1 MGSLALLA
9 AMSILI
15 LAAAKKEEKEGGEGC
30 LPFSLTYRQDGVSH
44 RIKGFRTETTVCFC
58 VPGNLSLEDV
68 YLDMEAAEYLFIDG
82 GQLGDGDRLLGVEL
96 NRIYEAGA
104 FGEQLNRAYEA
115 GASGMEG
122 NDKED
127 GGEGS
132 RTQVIFMQGSK
143 LPVIRLTT
151 ETGNME
157 AVNGDK
163 EYSEAGFMEV
173 YDADGRMV
181 TAAKMERFSGRGNT
195 SWDAAKKSY
204 AVKLEDAQDILGMGA
219 AKRWVLCAN
228 YYDGAYIR
236 NQIGFEIA
244 AKSSMAF
251 TPEERF
257 AELYINDEYAGLYQI
272 MEKVEPGPNRMDIGN
287 DYLLEVDYIERAV
300 GMPYILL
307 DNEQPVVVHAPEK
320 NCDLE
325 SVQQFFDAFTADL
338 ENGNAASAMEKIDVE
353 SFAKRFVME
362 EILQDMDFGYTSQ
375 YLYLD
380 LEKGILYDGPLWD
393 LDNTMGRGTAV
404 EAEPLFAT
412 DYELNYNN
420 VSRWYAV
427 LYGQAA
433 FRKLVSEE
441 YQANFRPA
449 LLALLDGGIEE
460 KTAAIEASIAMD
472 QVRFPAPRSVF
483 MTDAQLEEHK
493 AHLTKYLQDK
503 LSLLDATFGEIQ
515 TETDMEVV
523 LPATE
528 VKENPLEEIPSGAD
542 SPEAASLE
550 TEQEETGGGRGL
562 FGTLMDYR
570 FPAVLLVMCLS
581 GMLLWYRCRK
591 MGK

>member
-1 MGSLALLA
+1 MGSLLLLTAL
-9 AMSILI
+9 SILI
-15 LAAAKKEEKEGGEGC
+15 LAAEKREEREGEDS
-30 LPFSLTYRQDGVSH
+30 LPFSLTYRQDGVLH
-44 RIKGFRTETTVCFC
+44 RIQGFRTETAVCFC
-58 VPGNLSLEDV
+58 VPGNLSLQDV
-68 YLDMEAAEYLFIDG
+68 HLDMETAECLFIDG
-82 GQLGDGDRLLGVEL
+82 GQLEDGDTIAGVEL

-104 FGEQLNRAYEA
+104 
-115 GASGMEG
+115 SG
-122 NDKED
+122 
-127 GGEGS
+127 
-132 RTQVIFMQGSK
+132 TQIVFMQGSK

-151 ETGNME
+151 ETGSME

-163 EYSEAGFMEV
+163 EYAEAGFMEV
-173 YDADGRMV
+173 YDEDGRMV
-181 TAAKMERFSGRGNT
+181 TEARMERFSGRGNT

-204 AVKLEDAQDILGMGA
+204 AVKLEDAEDILGMGA

-244 AKSSMAF
+244 AQSGMAF
-251 TPEERF
+251 TPEEQF

-272 MEKVEPGPNRMDIGN
+272 MEKIEPGPNRMDIGN

-320 NCDLE
+320 GCDLE
-325 SVQQFFDAFTADL
+325 GVQQFFDAFTSDL
-338 ENGNAASAMEKIDVE
+338 ENGSVTLAMEKIDVE

-380 LEKGILYDGPLWD
+380 LEKGILHDGPLWD

-404 EAEPLFAT
+404 EAEPLFVT

-483 MTDAQLEEHK
+483 MTDAQLEEHTT
-493 AHLTKYLQDK
+493 HLLNYLQDK
-503 LSLLDATFGEIQ
+503 LRLLDTAFAELQ
-515 TETDMEVV
+515 TNMDTEVI
-523 LPATE
+523 LPPTE
-528 VKENPLEEIPSGAD
+528 VKENPLEENPPEEMPGA
-542 SPEAASLE
+542 LQ
-550 TEQEETGGGRGL
+550 QEETGQGDADGERGL
-562 FGTLMDYR
+562 IGTLMDYR
-570 FPAVLLVMCLS
+570 FPAVLLVMCGS

-591 MGK
+591 TGK

>member
-1 MGSLALLA
+1 MGVKMSVRFGKIRGLLLMGSLVVLTAL
-9 AMSILI
+9 SIMI
-15 LAAAKKEEKEGGEGC
+15 LAAGKKEEKEGEGGR

-44 RIKGFRTETTVCFC
+44 RIQGFRTETAVYFC

-68 YLDMEAAEYLFIDG
+68 YLDMETAGSLFVDG
-82 GQLGDGDRLLGVEL
+82 GRLVGGDTISGVEL

-104 FGEQLNRAYEA
+104 
-115 GASGMEG
+115 
-122 NDKED
+122 D
-127 GGEGS
+127 GTEP
-132 RTQVIFMQGSK
+132 TPVIFMQGSK
-143 LPVIRLTT
+143 LPVIRLKT
-151 ETGNME
+151 ETGSME

-163 EYSEAGFMEV
+163 EYAEAGFLEV
-173 YDADGRMV
+173 YDEDGRL
-181 TAAKMERFSGRGNT
+181 TAAAKMERFSGRGNT

-204 AVKLEDAQDILGMGA
+204 AVKLEDAEDILGMGA

-244 AKSSMAF
+244 ARSGMAY

-257 AELYINDEYAGLYQI
+257 AELYINDEYAGLYQV
-272 MEKVEPGPNRMDIGN
+272 MEKIEPGPNRMDIGN

-320 NCDLE
+320 NGDLE
-325 SVQQFFDAFTADL
+325 RVQQFFDGFTADL
-338 ENGNAASAMEKIDVE
+338 ENGNAALAMEKIDVD

-380 LEKGILYDGPLWD
+380 LEKGILHDGPLWD

-404 EAEPLFAT
+404 EAEPLFVT

-427 LYGQAA
+427 LYGQAD
-433 FRKLVSEE
+433 FRKRVSDE
-441 YQANFRPA
+441 YQAYFRPV
-449 LLALLDGGIEE
+449 LLELINGGIEE

-483 MTDAQLEEHK
+483 MTDAQLEEHT
-493 AHLTKYLQDK
+493 AHLTNYLRNK
-503 LSLLDATFGEIQ
+503 LCLLDITFGETQ
-515 TETDMEVV
+515 METDMEVR
-523 LPATE
+523 LPPAE
-528 VKENPLEEIPSGAD
+528 VKENPLEATSEETL
-542 SPEAASLE
+542 PEAG
-550 TEQEETGGGRGL
+550 QGDGGGERGL

-570 FPAVLLVMCLS
+570 FPAVLLVMCGS
-581 GMLLWYRCRK
+581 GVLLWYRCRK
-591 MGK
+591 TGK

>member
-1 MGSLALLA
+1 MGIKMSVRFKKIRGLLLMGSLLLLTAL
-9 AMSILI
+9 SILI
-15 LAAAKKEEKEGGEGC
+15 LAAEKREEREGEDR
-30 LPFSLTYRQDGVSH
+30 LPFSLTYRQDGVLH
-44 RIKGFRTETTVCFC
+44 RIQGFRTETAVCFC
-58 VPGNLSLEDV
+58 VPGNLSLQDV
-68 YLDMEAAEYLFIDG
+68 RLDMETAECLFVDG
-82 GQLGDGDRLLGVEL
+82 GQLEDGDTIAGVEL

-104 FGEQLNRAYEA
+104 
-115 GASGMEG
+115 SG
-122 NDKED
+122 
-127 GGEGS
+127 
-132 RTQVIFMQGSK
+132 TQVIFMQGSK

-151 ETGNME
+151 ETGSME

-163 EYSEAGFMEV
+163 EYSEAGFLEV
-173 YDADGRMV
+173 YDADGRME

-204 AVKLEDAQDILGMGA
+204 AVKLEDAQDILGMGT

-244 AKSSMAF
+244 AKSGMAY

-272 MEKVEPGPNRMDIGN
+272 MEKIEPGKNWMDIGN

-307 DNEQPVVVHAPEK
+307 GNEQPVVVHAPEK
-320 NCDLE
+320 NYDLE
-325 SVQQFFDAFTADL
+325 RVQQFFDAFTADL

-380 LEKGILYDGPLWD
+380 LDEGILYDGPLWD

-404 EAEPLFAT
+404 EAETLFVT

-427 LYGQAA
+427 LYGQSE
-433 FRKLVSEE
+433 FRKLVSAE
-441 YQANFRPA
+441 YQSCFRPA
-449 LLALLDGGIEE
+449 LLDLLSGGIEE

-503 LSLLDATFGEIQ
+503 LSLLDASFGEIQ

-528 VKENPLEEIPSGAD
+528 VKENPLEETLPGAD
-542 SPEAASLE
+542 SPEADSLE
-550 TEQEETGGGRGL
+550 TEQEETGGERGF